1 MEKLK
6 KVKIENFRN
15 IKSLEFNINSDAT
28 IVAGKNGIGKSNV
41 INALVWFFTDSIYT
55 DNLGVGENDINSI
68 VPKDQIKGEKVSV
81 EVTFDNDTTLRKEY
95 ITGYDRL
102 TGKAN
107 KHTTK
112 GFVNGIESKNMD
124 EFKNVLNGII
134 GFEHTFNNVKELN
147 LYIDPL
153 YALQKLDSKELR
165 QFLINIGCSVTNEEL
180 FNLGF
185 EDLRKYESTYLGNFT
200 AMRTDLK
207 KKLKAIND
215 SLKSTEVLRNQ
226 YNDVEEVKP
235 EELESINNQITKLNE
250 EKAELKVG
258 SFDTLIKEKNIEINT
273 IISNF
278 DTAKSNKLNAL
289 NNDIEK
295 IKNDINIETQN
306 LNAQKTQ
313 KCSTL
318 KSSLEVEKN
327 IKANLETQL
336 KANESQKQTLKSK
349 LEFVKVTGK
358 SLVDSK
364 KKYSSLLLETKS
376 KEFTGYVTCPDCGK
390 SFAPNEEELEKFNIQ
405 KETDIK
411 YCNKQIADANLQIQ
425 NCTDNVNQIVYE
437 SQKID
442 AQIKEIQSQMY
453 SNDEKIKSLQIEI
466 ADILEQPE
474 DTSKLDNLNEELK
487 EVQDKVT
494 YVLGLQIYNDEE
506 YITKNNELTQLKEQ
520 QVNSVQEVLKPIEDK
535 LKELEVKKSELI
547 IKQDKWNTKIK
558 YSKEYDDLIA
568 KFNDVEALSSRVDAF
583 IHKMIACIN
592 SKAKELTGIE
602 FVMLEENLGNDGIKE
617 VCYATIDGVPFA
629 NVNTAQKYITG
640 IRFIQR
646 IKEIALRDFDKPKN
660 TLPILADKFEGIDS
674 VTTIK
679 NLTGAT
685 GEQLI
690 CSRVT
695 DDKEMRF
702 M

>member
-1 MEKLK
+1 MERIK

-15 IKSLEFNINSDAT
+15 IKSVEFNVNGDAT

-41 INALVWFFTDSIYT
+41 VNALVWFFTDSIYT

-81 EVTFDNDTTLRKEY
+81 EVTFTNDTILRKDY

-102 TGKAN
+102 TGKPN

-112 GFVNGIESKNMD
+112 GYVNGIESKNLD
-124 EFKNVLNGII
+124 EFKNVLNQLV

-147 LYIDPL
+147 LYVDPL
-153 YALQKLDSKELR
+153 YALQKLDSKDLR

-185 EDLRKYESTYLGNFT
+185 DDLRKYESTYLGNFT

-207 KKLKAIND
+207 KKLKTINE
-215 SLKSTEVLRNQ
+215 SLKNTEVLRNQ
-226 YNDVEEVKP
+226 YNEVEEVKP
-235 EELESINNQITKLNE
+235 DEIDAINSEINQLNE
-250 EKAELKVG
+250 KKAELKVG
-258 SFDTLIKEKNIEINT
+258 GINDLIKEKNSEINNLV
-273 IISNF
+273 SNF
-278 DTAKSNKLNAL
+278 ETEKSNKLNAL
-289 NNDIEK
+289 NNEVNNLKKNIQIE
-295 IKNDINIETQN
+295 IDN
-306 LNAQKTQ
+306 LELQKSQ
-313 KCSTL
+313 KCVTL
-318 KSSLEVEKN
+318 KSSLEAEKT
-327 IKANLETQL
+327 IKASLETQL
-336 KANESQKQTLKSK
+336 KTNESQKTTLKSK

-358 SLVDSK
+358 NTVESK

-376 KEFTGYVTCPDCGK
+376 KEFSGYVTCPDCGS
-390 SFAPNEEELEKFNIQ
+390 SFAPNQEELEKFNTQ
-405 KETDIK
+405 KENDIK

-425 NCTDNVNQIVYE
+425 TCQENINQIVYE
-437 SQKID
+437 SQKLD
-442 AQIKEIQSQMY
+442 VQIEDIKS
-453 SNDEKIKSLQIEI
+453 KIIESDNKINSLQIEI

-474 DTSKLDNLNEELK
+474 DISKLEELNK
-487 EVQDKVT
+487 QLREVQDKVT
-494 YVLGLQIYNDEE
+494 YVLGLQLYDDED
-506 YITKNNELTQLKEQ
+506 YITKKSELASLQAQQL
-520 QVNSVQEVLKPIEDK
+520 SSIQEALTPLEDELKG
-535 LKELEVKKSELI
+535 LEIKKSELI
-547 IKQDKWNTKIK
+547 VKQDKWNSKIK
-558 YSKEYDDLIA
+558 YSKEYDELIS
-568 KFNDVEALSSRVDAF
+568 KFNDVEVLASRVDEF

-629 NVNTAQKYITG
+629 NINTAKKYIIG

-646 IKEIALRDFDKPKN
+646 IKDIAVRDFGKPKN

-674 VTTIK
+674 ITTIK
-679 NLTGAT
+679 NLTSAT
-685 GEQLI
+685 GDQLI